1 MVSTITESFF
11 RAQFGF
17 WGHDRLQSCQW
28 LQLCAANG
36 LAIPYVGYLELE
48 VELCGKV
55 IPCCGILVVKDPPGA
70 SSSPGILG
78 MNVIRRC
85 YQELFGVFGSSLF
98 ESPFVSGAPGPVVAA
113 LQKCHQTAV
122 QPNPQGDVRV
132 RGGQVVRIP
141 GGVMKLVAAT
151 CSEQFSASPS
161 LSPRAASVDDSSNSD
176 LWLLVSEAPVP
187 SIAVPPPFGTPQA
200 SSAPAATAPQGACSL
215 TAPCLDLGANL
226 ALSLVGSTIQKVGV
240 DVAGSGLPSEQ
251 VSYGGSALIGGWG
264 EKVYIRHCLQLILVV
279 FPPSTVR
286 RGCGLSGRFDQ
297 QTVSQREHAVWQRQ
311 EGWCFLPPSF
321 HLERFAVRAR
331 ALVYPGQLTAGWRRW
346 VALPQREPFTEWWR
360 HQTVGTDYLAYWTHC
375 CFGSVP
381 FAGLSPVHSRALSLS
396 RPPPFARGTALR
408 RQVLRATAGTQPLV
422 EGV

>member
-28 LQLCAANG
+28 LQLRAANG

-122 QPNPQGDVRV
+122 QPKPQGDVRV

-161 LSPRAASVDDSSNSD
+161 LSPRVASVDDSSNSD
-176 LWLLVSEAPVP
+176 LWLLVSETPVP

-200 SSAPAATAPQGACSL
+200 PSAPAATAPQGACSL
-215 TAPCLDLGANL
+215 TAP
-226 ALSLVGSTIQKVGV
+226 
-240 DVAGSGLPSEQ
+240 
-251 VSYGGSALIGGWG
+251 
-264 EKVYIRHCLQLILVV
+264 
-279 FPPSTVR
+279 
-286 RGCGLSGRFDQ
+286 
-297 QTVSQREHAVWQRQ
+297 RQ

-381 FAGLSPVHSRALSLS
+381 FSGLSLLFALSRSLSLS
-396 RPPPFARGTALR
+396 RPPSLEGR
-408 RQVLRATAGTQPLV
+408 R
-422 EGV
+422 